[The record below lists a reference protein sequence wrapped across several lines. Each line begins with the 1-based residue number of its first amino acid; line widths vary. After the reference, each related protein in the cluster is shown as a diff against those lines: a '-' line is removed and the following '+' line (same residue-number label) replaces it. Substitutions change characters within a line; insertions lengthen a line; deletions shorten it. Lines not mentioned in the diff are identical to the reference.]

1 MAACWSGRQKN
12 KAMKEQLQAAG
23 VCRPC
28 FPAMPE
34 AVGRNFMLMEG
45 RKACGFHLWHSRL
58 TLVIL

>member
-1 MAACWSGRQKN
+1 MAACSSGRQKN

-45 RKACGFHLWHSRL
+45 RP
-58 TLVIL
+58 